1 MRAAQPHR
9 VLCSERGR
17 ARTRAWRRARASAGA
32 EGWEEVRC
40 AFVTCGA
47 GAGAAQRCCFPAC
60 AGGAHAQAGPSGSA
74 PRSASG
80 GNARVARE
88 LLTGVVPVI
97 ISSAWDTF
105 VLPLFFYMLA
115 QVTRRAP
122 RTPAPLHGST
132 ALHSCQALAAPA
144 HEAAGPV
151 TA

>member
-1 MRAAQPHR
+1 
-9 VLCSERGR
+9 
-17 ARTRAWRRARASAGA
+17 
-32 EGWEEVRC
+32 
-40 AFVTCGA
+40 VTCGA